1 MKKNTVRFWVLFA
14 VVVLL
19 YHVAAFAIPFAKS
32 SVFFISYLF
41 TMAAIF
47 SQIYVVKTAANRG
60 RDVRSRFYGF
70 PIIKTGMAYLGS
82 QLALGFFLMQAG
94 TIVPVWAAVVLCAML
109 FGCAAVGF
117 ISADAVRDGVE
128 YQDVKLQNDTN
139 DTTFIRDLQAKTA
152 SFDTSGL
159 QSEAAHQVKKL
170 AEAVRYSDPV
180 SSAATQGVEGVLSAC
195 IDELQQMIW
204 ERNHSQVVELARNA
218 LQLLN
223 QRNQICK
230 GSKR

>member
-14 VVVLL
+14 VVVAL
-19 YHVAAFAIPFAKS
+19 YHVAAFAMPFAKS

-41 TMAAIF
+41 TIVAIF

-82 QLALGFFLMQAG
+82 QLALGFFLMQVG

-109 FGCAAVGF
+109 FGYAAVGF

-128 YQDVKLQNDTN
+128 YQDVKLQSDI
-139 DTTFIRDLQAKTA
+139 TFIRDLQAKTA

>member
-14 VVVLL
+14 VVVAL

-41 TMAAIF
+41 TIVAIF

-128 YQDVKLQNDTN
+128 YQDVKLQSDI
-139 DTTFIRDLQAKTA
+139 TFIRDLQAKTA

-159 QSEAAHQVKKL
+159 QSEAAHQMKKL

-195 IDELQQMIW
+195 IDELQQVIW

>member
-41 TMAAIF
+41 TLVAIL

-82 QLALGFFLMQAG
+82 QLALGFFLMQVG

-128 YQDVKLQNDTN
+128 YQDVKLQSDI
-139 DTTFIRDLQAKTA
+139 TFIRDLQAKTA

>member
-14 VVVLL
+14 VVVAL
-19 YHVAAFAIPFAKS
+19 YHVAAFAMPFAKS

-41 TMAAIF
+41 TLVAIL

-82 QLALGFFLMQAG
+82 QLALGFFLMQVG

-128 YQDVKLQNDTN
+128 YQDVKLQSDI
-139 DTTFIRDLQAKTA
+139 TFIRDLQAKTA

-159 QSEAAHQVKKL
+159 QSEAAHQVKRL

>member
-14 VVVLL
+14 VVVAL

-41 TMAAIF
+41 TLVAIL

-82 QLALGFFLMQAG
+82 QLALGFFLMQVG

-109 FGCAAVGF
+109 FGYAAVGF

-128 YQDVKLQNDTN
+128 YQDVKLQSDI
-139 DTTFIRDLQAKTA
+139 TFIRDLQAKTA

-159 QSEAAHQVKKL
+159 QSEAAHQMKKL

>member
-14 VVVLL
+14 VVVAL

-41 TMAAIF
+41 TLVAIL

-82 QLALGFFLMQAG
+82 QLALGFFLMQVG

-128 YQDVKLQNDTN
+128 YQDVKLQSDI
-139 DTTFIRDLQAKTA
+139 TFIRDLQAKTA

>member
-1 MKKNTVRFWVLFA
+1 MKR
-14 VVVLL
+14 
-19 YHVAAFAIPFAKS
+19 
-32 SVFFISYLF
+32 
-41 TMAAIF
+41 
-47 SQIYVVKTAANRG
+47 
-60 RDVRSRFYGF
+60 
-70 PIIKTGMAYLGS
+70 
-82 QLALGFFLMQAG
+82 
-94 TIVPVWAAVVLCAML
+94 
-109 FGCAAVGF
+109 
-117 ISADAVRDGVE
+117 
-128 YQDVKLQNDTN
+128 
-139 DTTFIRDLQAKTA
+139 
-152 SFDTSGL
+152 
-159 QSEAAHQVKKL
+159 L

>member
-14 VVVLL
+14 VVVAL

-41 TMAAIF
+41 TLVAIL

-82 QLALGFFLMQAG
+82 QLALGFFLMQVG

-128 YQDVKLQNDTN
+128 YQDVKLQSDI
-139 DTTFIRDLQAKTA
+139 TFIRDLQAKTA

-204 ERNHSQVVELARNA
+204 ERNHSQVVELTRNA

-223 QRNQICK
+223 QRNHICK